1 MADRVLF
8 IAWGAPV
15 AGREE
20 RSLEVFNAALGI
32 CGRMQQEDRIEG
44 FNVRLF
50 DPNAELGGYIE
61 LRGSAAQIAAVRED
75 DEFRRNTVDAQLCVE
90 GLRHIIGSA
99 DEAVAQDMAMYQE
112 ALAHAPQMA

>member
-15 AGREE
+15 RGREE
-20 RSLEVFNAALGI
+20 RSLEVFNEALGI

-50 DPNAELGGYIE
+50 EPNAELGGYIE
-61 LRGSAAQIAAVRED
+61 MRGTAAQIAAARED
-75 DEFRRNTVDAQLCVE
+75 EEFRRNMVDASLCVE
-90 GLRHIIGSA
+90 GLRHIGGTA
-99 DEAVAQDMAMYQE
+99 DEGVAQDMTLYRE

>member
-15 AGREE
+15 RRREE
-20 RSLEVFNAALGI
+20 RSLEVFNEALGI

-50 DPNAELGGYIE
+50 EPNAELGGYIE
-61 LRGSAAQIAAVRED
+61 MRGSAAQIAAVRED
-75 DEFRRNTVDAQLCVE
+75 EEFRRNTVDAELCVE
-90 GLRHIIGSA
+90 GLRHIGGSA